1 MCGEH
6 PKDWNAWLPTAE
18 WWYNTH
24 FHTWITPY
32 EIVYNQASPL
42 HLPYLLGESSNEV
55 MDRTL
60 QKKEEMITRLKFNL
74 VRAQH
79 RLKQQADLHR
89 SDRVFQVGDFVWLKL
104 QPYRQSSV
112 QQRINHKLSPK
123 FYGPF
128 KVLEVTGK
136 VAYKLQL
143 PPDSKI

>member
-1 MCGEH
+1 
-6 PKDWNAWLPTAE
+6 
-18 WWYNTH
+18 
-24 FHTWITPY
+24 
-32 EIVYNQASPL
+32 
-42 HLPYLLGESSNEV
+42 

-128 KVLEVTGK
+128 KVLEVTGN